1 MSRLEANQTKIQFH
15 PSGISFFPS
24 RILLRVFHALKRGY
38 SKCYEG
44 DFDLKEGT
52 SSGYQT
58 ARTMRKTQQRGWLVG
73 TSIPV
78 MGLVAK
84 SKTGRQRR
92 TLGNTHSVR
101 TQITQLLDCCG
112 IDIVEMT
119 RNVKR
124 SCKRRKMEHNKKCNI
139 LTMLNTVLYGV
150 VILHCQLW

>member
-1 MSRLEANQTKIQFH
+1 MKET
-15 PSGISFFPS
+15 
-24 RILLRVFHALKRGY
+24 
-38 SKCYEG
+38 
-44 DFDLKEGT
+44 FDLKEGP

-58 ARTMRKTQQRGWLVG
+58 ARTMRKTQRGWLVG

-78 MGLVAK
+78 MGWVAK

-101 TQITQLLDCCG
+101 AQIAQLLDCSG

-124 SCKRRKMEHNKKCNI
+124 SYRKREME
-139 LTMLNTVLYGV
+139 
-150 VILHCQLW
+150 Q